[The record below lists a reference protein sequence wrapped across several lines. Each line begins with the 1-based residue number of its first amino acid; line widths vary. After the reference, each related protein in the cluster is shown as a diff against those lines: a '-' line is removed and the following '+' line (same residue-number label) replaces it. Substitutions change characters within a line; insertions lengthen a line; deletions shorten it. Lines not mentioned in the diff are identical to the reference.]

1 MDAGNPRFCGGKAAS
16 WTVVLLGW
24 LGAEQR
30 HLKKY
35 AEMYNSKGI
44 RSVRFVVPLKDVVG
58 LDLGSKVE
66 GRIAGL
72 TRELVSWCS
81 EREEDGR
88 ERHLLFHTF
97 SNTGWLA

>member
-1 MDAGNPRFCGGKAAS
+1 M
-16 WTVVLLGW
+16 VLLGW

-44 RSVRFVVPLKDVVG
+44 RSVQFVVPVKDVLG
-58 LDLGSKVE
+58 FDLGRKVE
-66 GRIAGL
+66 GRIAEL
-72 TRELVSWCS
+72 ARELVSWCS